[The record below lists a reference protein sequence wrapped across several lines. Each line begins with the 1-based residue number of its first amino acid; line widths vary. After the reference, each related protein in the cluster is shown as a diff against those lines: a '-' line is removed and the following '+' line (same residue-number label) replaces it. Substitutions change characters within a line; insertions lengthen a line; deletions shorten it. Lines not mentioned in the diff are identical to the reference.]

1 MTPPAPPARVIA
13 YLRTAPGRDDAEAQ
27 LAEQRRLIGEA
38 AVDHGW
44 TVEREY
50 VDTDDWGSLP
60 LGEREA
66 GKELLAD
73 LRQGDM
79 VMATALDRVFGDY
92 AAALAM
98 IETLRTQGARLYL
111 LDLGELTDN
120 ELASR
125 VLSAFQ

>member
-1 MTPPAPPARVIA
+1 
-13 YLRTAPGRDDAEAQ
+13 
-27 LAEQRRLIGEA
+27 
-38 AVDHGW
+38 
-44 TVEREY
+44 
-50 VDTDDWGSLP
+50 
-60 LGEREA
+60 
-66 GKELLAD
+66 
-73 LRQGDM
+73 
-79 VMATALDRVFGDY
+79 MATALDRVFGDY